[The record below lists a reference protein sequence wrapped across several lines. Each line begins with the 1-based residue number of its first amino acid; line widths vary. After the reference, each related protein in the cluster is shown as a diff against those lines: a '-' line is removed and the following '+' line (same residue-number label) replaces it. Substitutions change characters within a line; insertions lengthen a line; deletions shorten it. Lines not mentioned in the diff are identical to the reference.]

1 MPGCCPRWRAR
12 WRVGGTSEIVPG
24 KVCLFVLHF
33 MYSPGVLMYNE
44 NSCTTGSTN
53 NSLTLL
59 PACTILAGE
68 TSLLKIPTPTAPR
81 KPTTGSPSDSL
92 SRVPASAIAT
102 QTAFVACPS
111 PEADSSVYTA
121 TNRPL
126 PFLTGL
132 QISNT
137 SLYFRVNCETNWIP
151 YSGDSVLQ
159 VQSNINSLQ
168 ECIDACAT
176 YTWQAKIQPGLD
188 CTGVVWANGRV
199 GDLNPW
205 QNVCFSKTNLTQP
218 CMNVTSDHPGY
229 DGAILLEG

>member
-1 MPGCCPRWRAR
+1 MTP
-12 WRVGGTSEIVPG
+12 
-24 KVCLFVLHF
+24 
-33 MYSPGVLMYNE
+33 
-44 NSCTTGSTN
+44 
-53 NSLTLL
+53 L
-59 PACTILAGE
+59 PACTTLAGE

-81 KPTTGSPSDSL
+81 KPTTGSASVAL
-92 SRVPASAIAT
+92 TTLYTSAIAT
-102 QTAFVACPS
+102 QTTFYTVTTSAIATQTTFITCPS
-111 PEADSSVYTA
+111 PEADGSVYTA

-159 VQSNINSLQ
+159 VQGNMYSLQ
-168 ECIDACAT
+168 QCIDACAT

-188 CTGVVWANGRV
+188 CSGVVWANGRV

-205 QNVCFSKTNLTQP
+205 QNVCFLKTNLTQP